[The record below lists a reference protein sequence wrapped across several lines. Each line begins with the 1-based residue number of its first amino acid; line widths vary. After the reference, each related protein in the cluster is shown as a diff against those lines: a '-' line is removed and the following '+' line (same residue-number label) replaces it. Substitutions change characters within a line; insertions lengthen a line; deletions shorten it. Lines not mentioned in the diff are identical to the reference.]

1 MEILAPRRALA
12 AAGAALLLA
21 GCGAAGSSAP
31 KTVRAQGSTLTIYL
45 SAPGHV
51 ASAPALA
58 DVLDAER
65 LAFAQQ
71 APRAEHHFHLRLREL
86 TEAKPSDD
94 ARAAIQDSSAIA
106 YLGELLPGAS
116 ADSAGITNAEDLLQV
131 SPTDT
136 ALELTESTPAI
147 PGAPQRYYE
156 SLSTYGRTF
165 ARVVPSD
172 RAEAR
177 ADAAELERL
186 GVRSVYIT
194 GDSSEYSRAF
204 SYALRHDLPSSIR
217 ASATLRGADAVFY
230 TGVSARGAL
239 AAFAAAARTDPSAYL
254 LGSSPLALLAGA
266 GGAGGSG
273 GAGAPAGPLAGI
285 GAVARRIYI
294 SQPGFLPSALNAPAR
309 AFVRAFRARYGHTPA
324 AEAVFGY
331 EAMSA
336 VLDAIAAAGA
346 KADDRSTVVGD
357 FFSLRVRNSPL
368 GTFSIRPTG
377 DITIAPFVIDRVR
390 GGRLAPSA
398 ALQG

>member
-21 GCGAAGSSAP
+21 GCGAAGASAP
-31 KTVRAQGSTLTIYL
+31 KTVRARGSTLTIYL
-45 SAPGHV
+45 SAPGRV
-51 ASAPALA
+51 ASDPALA

-65 LAFAQQ
+65 LAFAQL
-71 APRAEHHFHLRLREL
+71 APHAERHFHLRLREL
-86 TEAKPSDD
+86 TALKPSDN

-106 YLGELLPGAS
+106 YLGELIPGAS

-165 ARVVPSD
+165 ARVVPTD

-177 ADAAELERL
+177 ADAAELKRL
-186 GVRSVYIT
+186 GVRSVYIA

-204 SYALRHDLPSSIR
+204 GYALRADLPASIHV
-217 ASATLRGADAVFY
+217 AATPRGAGAVFY
-230 TGVSARGAL
+230 TGVSPSTAARV
-239 AAFAAAARTDPSAYL
+239 FAAAARVDPSAYL
-254 LGSSPLALLAGA
+254 FGSSPLALLAGA
-266 GGAGGSG
+266 GGSS
-273 GAGAPAGPLAGI
+273 PLASR
-285 GAVARRIYI
+285 VYV

-309 AFVRAFRARYGHTPA
+309 AFVRAFRARYGHAPA
-324 AEAVFGY
+324 TEAVFGY

-336 VLDAIAAAGA
+336 VLAAIAAAGA
-346 KADDRSTVVGD
+346 KADDRSTVIGD
-357 FFSLRVRNSPL
+357 FFSLRMRSSPL
-368 GTFSIRPTG
+368 GAFSIKPSG
-377 DITIAPFVIDRVR
+377 DTTIAPFVLDRVR

>member
-31 KTVRAQGSTLTIYL
+31 KTVGAQGSTLTIYL

-204 SYALRHDLPSSIR
+204 SYALRHDLGGGCGLLHRGLR
-217 ASATLRGADAVFY
+217 AWGARRLRRRRAHGPE
-230 TGVSARGAL
+230 RLPPRQL
-239 AAFAAAARTDPSAYL
+239 AARAAGGGRRGGGTRRRRRPSRTACRHRRGRAPHLHLAA
-254 LGSSPLALLAGA
+254 GLLAE
-266 GGAGGSG
+266 
-273 GAGAPAGPLAGI
+273 
-285 GAVARRIYI
+285 
-294 SQPGFLPSALNAPAR
+294 R
-309 AFVRAFRARYGHTPA
+309 AERVRA
-324 AEAVFGY
+324 
-331 EAMSA
+331 
-336 VLDAIAAAGA
+336 
-346 KADDRSTVVGD
+346 
-357 FFSLRVRNSPL
+357 RVRPRVPRAL
-368 GTFSIRPTG
+368 RPHAG
-377 DITIAPFVIDRVR
+377 SR
-390 GGRLAPSA
+390 GGVRL
-398 ALQG
+398 